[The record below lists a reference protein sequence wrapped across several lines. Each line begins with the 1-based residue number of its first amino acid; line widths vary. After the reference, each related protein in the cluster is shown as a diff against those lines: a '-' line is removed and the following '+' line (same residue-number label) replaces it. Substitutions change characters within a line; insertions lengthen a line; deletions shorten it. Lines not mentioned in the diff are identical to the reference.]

1 MASIPTNAGAVVLNI
16 TAIGYGTKGWLSV
29 YLNSQSVPAT
39 STVNFDT
46 SEYALANGTV
56 MRVGTDG
63 KVCVNVGSVNSTPG
77 NSHVILDVTGYLT
90 STGLTSI
97 PMLPSPQRVVDT
109 RTLGGPLITGASRCF
124 SMAGVATVPANA
136 VAVINVTAVGYG
148 AKGWLEPAQL
158 LSTQTGV
165 QGQDQQ
171 RSVTHTAV
179 LADGRHQ
186 CFFFLIGQVAGGL
199 RRARNELTTREGSRV
214 SKPPSTAQPK

>member
-97 PMLPSPQRVVDT
+97 PMLPSPQRVVGHSDVGRSPYHWCLT
-109 RTLGGPLITGASRCF
+109 MLLHGGCGNS
-124 SMAGVATVPANA
+124 S
-136 VAVINVTAVGYG
+136 
-148 AKGWLEPAQL
+148 
-158 LSTQTGV
+158 
-165 QGQDQQ
+165 GQ
-171 RSVTHTAV
+171 R
-179 LADGRHQ
+179 
-186 CFFFLIGQVAGGL
+186 
-199 RRARNELTTREGSRV
+199 GSRHHQRHRGGV
-214 SKPPSTAQPK
+214 RGKGLAGAGTTPQHADRCAGPGPATFGHAHCRTG